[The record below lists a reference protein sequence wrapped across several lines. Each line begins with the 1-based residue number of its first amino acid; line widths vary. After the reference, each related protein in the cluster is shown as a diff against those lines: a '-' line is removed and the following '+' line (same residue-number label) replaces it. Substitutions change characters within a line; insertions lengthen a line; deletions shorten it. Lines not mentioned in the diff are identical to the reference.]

1 MGMGDGGADLRA
13 LANGIGIA
21 DLSNRCRVGVLGAD
35 SAKLLNN
42 LCTNDVLKLAAGQWC
57 EAFFLNAKGGVL
69 FYARLFKG
77 TDEFRIDAEP
87 GVSQNLVKHIDRYI
101 IREKALVRPLDD
113 ATFLLHVC
121 GGGAEALL
129 KAALKVEA
137 LPGDQEHSP
146 FAFQNETL
154 NVARIERTPF
164 PGFDVFGPVEIR
176 GELLQQLHGAEPNA
190 MALTDNDADRHRVL
204 AGLPAFGREV
214 VEGCLAQEIDRNSQ
228 TISFTKGCYIG
239 QETVARL
246 DAMGHVNRVLRGLT
260 LAGRERPVDGA
271 KIRRGDKE
279 VGAVS
284 SSARALDCQSVNCL
298 AILRTAAANP
308 GTEVI
313 VDFAEGPQKAIVSTL
328 PFET

>member
-1 MGMGDGGADLRA
+1 MGDGGAGLQT
-13 LANGIGIA
+13 LTSGVGIA
-21 DLSNRCRVGVLGAD
+21 DLSNRSRVGVVGAD

-57 EAFFLNAKGGVL
+57 EAFLLNAKGGVL

-77 TDEFRIDAEP
+77 ADEFRIDAEP
-87 GVSQNLVKHIDRYI
+87 GLLANLVKHIDRYI

-129 KAALKVEA
+129 KSALEVEA
-137 LPGDQEHSP
+137 LPGDHEHRP
-146 FAFQNETL
+146 YAFQNETL
-154 NVARIERTPF
+154 NLARIERTPLT
-164 PGFDVFGPVEIR
+164 GFDLFGPAELKD
-176 GELLQQLHGAEPNA
+176 ELLQRVRTAAPNA
-190 MALTDNDADRHRVL
+190 LLLTADDSDRLRVL

-214 VEGCLAQEIDRNSQ
+214 VEGCLAQEIDRNEQ
-228 TISFTKGCYIG
+228 AISFTKGCYIG

-246 DAMGHVNRVLRGLT
+246 DAMGHVNKVLRGLT
-260 LAGRERPVDGA
+260 ISDRKRPVDGA
-271 KIRRGDKE
+271 KIRLGDKE
-279 VGAVS
+279 VGVVS
-284 SSARALDCQSVNCL
+284 SSARNLDCQSVSCL

-313 VDFAEGPQKAIVSTL
+313 VDFAEGPPKAIVSML
-328 PFET
+328 PFAR